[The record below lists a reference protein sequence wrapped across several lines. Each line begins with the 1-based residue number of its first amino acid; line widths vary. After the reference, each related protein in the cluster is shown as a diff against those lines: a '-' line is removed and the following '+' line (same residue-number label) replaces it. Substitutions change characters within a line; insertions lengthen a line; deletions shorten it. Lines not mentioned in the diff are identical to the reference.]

1 MCALRIES
9 GGNSFGAV
17 VTTHSYA
24 WSQGRIGGTELLS
37 ESERDALP
45 PVCHPVVNTHPATGR
60 KSLYVGRHASHI
72 VGMDV
77 AEGRALLRRLTDA
90 ACQPPRLFRH
100 RWQAG
105 DLAVWDNPCV
115 LHRGHPWPFGERR
128 VMRRATVAGDGD
140 NPWVVDGWTEGVDR
154 C

>member
-1 MCALRIES
+1 MVA
-9 GGNSFGAV
+9 
-17 VTTHSYA
+17 THSYA

-45 PVCHPVVNTHPATGR
+45 PVCHPVVNTQ
-60 KSLYVGRHASHI
+60 S
-72 VGMDV
+72 DV